1 MPRIQNTGRRRCKAI
16 SFCYTSRVTLSPYD
30 LNLRHLRAAAAIR
43 RCGSVSRAAGEVALS
58 QPAVTQGIAKLEDQL
73 GLRLF
78 ERGPAGMAPTPAG
91 ARLADRIDAGAEA
104 MAAAFGAIRGGSK
117 GGFGG
122 AANLVTMSQVR
133 ALLALAAAGSFVDA
147 AQASSLSQPSLHRAV
162 RDVERLSGV
171 TLVERRGRGV
181 RLTGAGQRLAR
192 GFGLA
197 MGEIQAALDE
207 LGALAG
213 VDSGRIRIGA
223 MPLARSHLLPRAI
236 ARFHKGNPAVLIDV
250 EEGPHGELIERL
262 RDGRL
267 DFLIGALRDP
277 SPGPDVAQE
286 ALFDDRLV
294 VVARA
299 GHPLTKER
307 APGPARLAAFPW
319 VIARHGTPLRAVWAS
334 LFEDA
339 GLTVPAAPIA
349 CGSVTTI
356 RALLGDS
363 DFLTLL
369 SPQQIGPELGAGL
382 LAVIGGP
389 IESTRRPIG
398 LTCRA
403 DWRPTE
409 AQARFLGQLRA
420 QSAAG
425 GLPGI
430 E

>member
-1 MPRIQNTGRRRCKAI
+1 M
-16 SFCYTSRVTLSPYD
+16 TLTPYD
-30 LNLRHLRAAAAIR
+30 LNLRHLRAVAAIR

-58 QPAVTQGIAKLEDQL
+58 QPAVTQGVAKLEDQL

-78 ERGPAGMAPTPAG
+78 ERGHDGMVPTRAG
-91 ARLADRIDAGAEA
+91 ARLADRIETAADA
-104 MAAAFGAIRGGSK
+104 MAAAFAAIRGGSR

-122 AANLVTMSQVR
+122 TANLVTMSQVR

-147 AQASSLSQPSLHRAV
+147 AQASRLSQPSLHRAV
-162 RDVERLSGV
+162 RDVERLGGV
-171 TLVERRGRGV
+171 PLVERRGRGV
-181 RLTGAGQRLAR
+181 RLTAAGQRLAR
-192 GFGLA
+192 GFSLA
-197 MGEIQAALDE
+197 VGEIQAALDE
-207 LGALAG
+207 LGALSGAEAG
-213 VDSGRIRIGA
+213 RVRIGA
-223 MPLARSHLLPRAI
+223 MPLSRSHLLPLAI
-236 ARFHKGNPAVLIDV
+236 ARFHARSPAILIDV
-250 EEGPHGELIERL
+250 EEGPYGELVERL

-277 SPGPDVAQE
+277 SPGPDVVQE

-299 GHPLTKER
+299 GHPLTRER
-307 APGPARLAAFPW
+307 SPGPARLAAFPW
-319 VIARHGTPLRAVWAS
+319 VIARHGTPLRAVWKGR
-334 LFEDA
+334 FDEA
-339 GLTVPAAPIA
+339 GVAVPAAPIA

-356 RALLGDS
+356 RALLGES

-369 SPQQIGPELGAGL
+369 SPQQVQPELGAGL

-403 DWRPTE
+403 DWRPTG
-409 AQARFLGQLRA
+409 AQAQFLDLLRDL
-420 QSAAG
+420 SAET
-425 GLPGI
+425 GLPDI

>member
-1 MPRIQNTGRRRCKAI
+1 MTNTP
-16 SFCYTSRVTLSPYD
+16 FE
-30 LNLRHLRAAAAIR
+30 LNLRHLRAVAAIR

-58 QPAVTQGIAKLEDQL
+58 QPAVTQGVAKLEDQL
-73 GLRLF
+73 GTRLF
-78 ERGPAGMAPTPAG
+78 ERGAAGMAPTAAG
-91 ARLADRIDAGAEA
+91 TRLADRIEAGAGA
-104 MAAAFGAIRGGSK
+104 MMAAFEAIRGGSK

-147 AQASSLSQPSLHRAV
+147 AQASNLSQPSLHRAV

-197 MGEIQAALDE
+197 VGEIQAALDE

-213 VDSGRIRIGA
+213 AGAGRIRIGA

-236 ARFHKGNPAVLIDV
+236 ARFHKVSPAVLIDV

-267 DFLIGALRDP
+267 DFLIGALREP
-277 SPGPDVAQE
+277 SPGPDVVQE

-299 GHPLTKER
+299 GHPLTRES
-307 APGPARLAAFPW
+307 APGPERLAAFPW
-319 VIARHGTPLRAVWAS
+319 VIARHGTPLRAVWQG
-334 LFEDA
+334 LFEKA
-339 GLTVPAAPIA
+339 GVPVPSAPVA
-349 CGSVTTI
+349 CGAVTTI
-356 RALLGDS
+356 RALLGES

-369 SPQQIGPELGAGL
+369 SPQQVGPELAAGL

-398 LTCRA
+398 LTVRA

-409 AQARFLGQLRA
+409 AQAQFLDLLR
-420 QSAAG
+420 SAGAG
-425 GLPGI
+425 SGLPGI

>member
-1 MPRIQNTGRRRCKAI
+1 M
-16 SFCYTSRVTLSPYD
+16 TLTPYE
-30 LNLRHLRAAAAIR
+30 LNLRHLRAVAAIR
-43 RCGSVSRAAGEVALS
+43 RCGSISRAATAVALS
-58 QPAVTQGIAKLEDQL
+58 QPAVTQGVAKLEDQL
-73 GLRLF
+73 ALRLF
-78 ERGPAGMAPTPAG
+78 ERAPAGMTATPAG
-91 ARLADRIDAGAEA
+91 GRLADRIEAAEGA
-104 MAAAFGAIRGGSK
+104 MAAAFEAIRGGSK

-122 AANLVTMSQVR
+122 TANLVTMSQVR
-133 ALLALAAAGSFVDA
+133 ALLALAAAGSFVGA
-147 AQASSLSQPSLHRAV
+147 AQASRLSQPSLHRAV
-162 RDVERLSGV
+162 RDVERLSAV

-181 RLTGAGQRLAR
+181 RLTTAGQRLAR
-192 GFGLA
+192 GFSLA
-197 MGEIQAALDE
+197 VGELQAALEE

-213 VDSGRIRIGA
+213 VDAGRIRIGA

-236 ARFHKGNPAVLIDV
+236 ARFHKANPAILIDV

-299 GHPLTKER
+299 DHPLTKTR

-319 VIARHGTPLRAVWAS
+319 VIARHGTPLRAVWTG
-334 LFEDA
+334 LFEEA
-339 GLTVPAAPIA
+339 GVPVPAAPIA

-369 SPQQIGPELGAGL
+369 SPQQIRPELDAGL

-398 LTCRA
+398 LTVRA
-403 DWRPTE
+403 DWRPTGP
-409 AQARFLGQLRA
+409 QARFLDLLRA
-420 QSAAG
+420 LGAES
-425 GLPGI
+425 GLTGI

>member
-1 MPRIQNTGRRRCKAI
+1 
-16 SFCYTSRVTLSPYD
+16 VTLTPYE
-30 LNLRHLRAAAAIR
+30 LNLRHLRAVAAIR

-58 QPAVTQGIAKLEDQL
+58 QPAVTQGVAKLEDQL

-78 ERGPAGMAPTPAG
+78 ERGPAGMTPTPAG
-91 ARLADRIDAGAEA
+91 ARLADRIEAGGDA
-104 MAAAFGAIRGGSK
+104 MAAAFEAIRGGSR

-122 AANLVTMSQVR
+122 TANLITMSQVR

-147 AQASSLSQPSLHRAV
+147 AQASNLSQPSLHRAV
-162 RDVERLSGV
+162 RDVERLGGV
-171 TLVERRGRGV
+171 PLVERRGRGV

-197 MGEIQAALDE
+197 IGEIQAALDE
-207 LGALAG
+207 LGALSG
-213 VDSGRIRIGA
+213 VDAGRVRIGA
-223 MPLARSHLLPRAI
+223 MPLSRSHLLPLAI
-236 ARFHKGNPAVLIDV
+236 ARFHRANPAVLIDI
-250 EEGPHGELIERL
+250 EEGPYGELVERL

-277 SPGPDVAQE
+277 SPGPDVVQE

-307 APGPARLAAFPW
+307 APGPRQFAAFPW
-319 VIARHGTPLRAVWAS
+319 VIARHGTPLRLVWKG
-334 LFEDA
+334 LFEEA
-339 GLTVPAAPIA
+339 GVAVPPAPIA

-356 RALLGDS
+356 RALLGES

-369 SPQQIGPELGAGL
+369 SPQQVQPELGAGL
-382 LAVIGGP
+382 LAAIGGP

-409 AQARFLGQLRA
+409 AQAQFLDLLRGL
-420 QSAAG
+420 SARA
-425 GLPGI
+425 GLPDI

>member
-1 MPRIQNTGRRRCKAI
+1 MT
-16 SFCYTSRVTLSPYD
+16 PYD
-30 LNLRHLRAAAAIR
+30 LNLRHLRAVAAIR

-58 QPAVTQGIAKLEDQL
+58 QPAVTQGVAKLEEQL
-73 GLRLF
+73 GIRLF
-78 ERGPAGMAPTPAG
+78 ERGAAGMQPTVAG
-91 ARLADRIDAGAEA
+91 ERLADRIEAGAA
-104 MAAAFGAIRGGSK
+104 ALAAAFEAIRGGSK

-122 AANLVTMSQVR
+122 TANLVTMSQVR

-147 AQASSLSQPSLHRAV
+147 AQASHLSQPSLHRAV

-171 TLVERRGRGV
+171 PLVERRGRGV

-197 MGEIQAALDE
+197 VGEIQAALEE

-213 VDSGRIRIGA
+213 VDTGRIRIGA
-223 MPLARSHLLPRAI
+223 MPLARSHLLPLAI
-236 ARFHKGNPAVLIDV
+236 ARFHRANPATLIDV

-267 DFLIGALRDP
+267 DFLIGALREP
-277 SPGPDVAQE
+277 SPGPDVVQE

-294 VVARA
+294 IVARA
-299 GHPLTKER
+299 GHPLGKEK
-307 APGPARLAAFPW
+307 APGPTKLAAFPW
-319 VIARHGTPLRAVWAS
+319 VIARHGTPLRAVWKG
-334 LFEDA
+334 LFEEA
-339 GLTVPAAPIA
+339 GVAVPAAPIA

-356 RALLGDS
+356 RTLLGES

-369 SPQQIGPELGAGL
+369 SPQQVQPELGAGL

-389 IESTRRPIG
+389 IERTRRPIG
-398 LTCRA
+398 LTFRA
-403 DWRPTE
+403 DWRPTA
-409 AQARFLGQLRA
+409 AQADFLALLRA
-420 QSAAG
+420 LSADA

>member
-1 MPRIQNTGRRRCKAI
+1 M
-16 SFCYTSRVTLSPYD
+16 TLTPFD

-43 RCGSVSRAAGEVALS
+43 RCGSISRAAGEVALS

-73 GLRLF
+73 GARLF
-78 ERGPAGMAPTPAG
+78 DRGPAGMAPTPAG
-91 ARLADRIDAGAEA
+91 ARLAARIEAGEGA
-104 MAAAFGAIRGGSK
+104 MAAAFEAIRGGSK
-117 GGFGG
+117 GGFGA

-147 AQASSLSQPSLHRAV
+147 AQASNLSQPSLHRAV

-171 TLVERRGRGV
+171 ALVGRRGRGV

-213 VDSGRIRIGA
+213 KDGGRIRIGA

-236 ARFHKGNPAVLIDV
+236 ARFFKASPAVLVEI

-267 DFLIGALRDP
+267 DFLIGALREP
-277 SPGPDVAQE
+277 SPGPDVVQQ

-299 GHPLTKER
+299 GHPLTREG
-307 APGPARLAAFPW
+307 APGPKRLAAFPW
-319 VIARHGTPLRAVWAS
+319 VIARHGTPLRAVWTG
-334 LFEDA
+334 LFEEA
-339 GLTVPAAPIA
+339 GVPLPAAPIA
-349 CGSVTTI
+349 CGAVTTI
-356 RALLGDS
+356 RALLGES

-369 SPQQIGPELGAGL
+369 SPQQVGPELGAGL

-398 LTCRA
+398 LTFRA

-409 AQARFLGQLRA
+409 AQAQFLALLRTLGA
-420 QSAAG
+420 ES

>member
-1 MPRIQNTGRRRCKAI
+1 M
-16 SFCYTSRVTLSPYD
+16 TLSPYE

-43 RCGSVSRAAGEVALS
+43 RCGSVSRASGEVALS

-73 GLRLF
+73 GARLF
-78 ERGPAGMAPTPAG
+78 DRGPAGMAPTPAG
-91 ARLADRIDAGAEA
+91 ARLADRIEAGEAA
-104 MAAAFGAIRGGSK
+104 MAAAFEAIRGGSK

-122 AANLVTMSQVR
+122 AAKLVTMSQVR

-147 AQASSLSQPSLHRAV
+147 AQASNLSQPSLHRAV

-171 TLVERRGRGV
+171 TLVARRGRGV

-207 LGALAG
+207 LAALTG
-213 VDSGRIRIGA
+213 VDAGRIRIGA
-223 MPLARSHLLPRAI
+223 MPLARSSLLPLAI
-236 ARFHKGNPAVLIDV
+236 ARFHEASPAVLIDI

-267 DFLIGALRDP
+267 DFLIGALREP

-299 GHPLTKER
+299 GHPLTGER
-307 APGPARLAAFPW
+307 APAPARLADFPW
-319 VIARHGTPLRAVWAS
+319 VIARHGTPLRAVWKD
-334 LFEDA
+334 LFEEA
-339 GLTVPAAPIA
+339 GVPVPAAPIA
-349 CGSVTTI
+349 CGSVATI
-356 RALLGDS
+356 RALLGES

-369 SPQQIGPELGAGL
+369 SPQQVRPELAAGL

-398 LTCRA
+398 LTIRA

-409 AQARFLGQLRA
+409 AQAQFLDLLRVL
-420 QSAAG
+420 SAKA
-425 GLPGI
+425 GLPDI

>member
-1 MPRIQNTGRRRCKAI
+1 MT
-16 SFCYTSRVTLSPYD
+16 PYD
-30 LNLRHLRAAAAIR
+30 LNLRHLRAVAAIR

-78 ERGPAGMAPTPAG
+78 ERGPAGMAATPAG
-91 ARLADRIDAGAEA
+91 ARLTERIEAGAGA
-104 MAAAFGAIRGGSK
+104 MAAAFAAIRGGSK

-147 AQASSLSQPSLHRAV
+147 AQASQLSQPSLHRAV

-192 GFGLA
+192 GFSLA
-197 MGEIQAALDE
+197 VGEIQAALDE
-207 LGALAG
+207 LGALSG
-213 VDSGRIRIGA
+213 VDGGRIRIGA
-223 MPLARSHLLPRAI
+223 MPLARSHLLPVAI
-236 ARFHKGNPAVLIDV
+236 ARFHKASPAISIDV

-299 GHPLTKER
+299 GHPLTRER
-307 APGPARLAAFPW
+307 APGPRQFAAFPW
-319 VIARHGTPLRAVWAS
+319 VIARHGTPLRAVWKG
-334 LFEDA
+334 LFEEA
-339 GLTVPAAPIA
+339 GVTVPAAPIA

-356 RALLGDS
+356 RALLGES

-369 SPQQIGPELGAGL
+369 SPQQVQSELGAGL
-382 LAVIGGP
+382 LATIGGP

-403 DWRPTE
+403 DWRTTA
-409 AQARFLGQLRA
+409 AQAEFLALLRTL
-420 QSAAG
+420 SAEA
-425 GLPGI
+425 GLPDI